1 MNKHD
6 FFAFLDAAL
15 TPYHAAD
22 AANRFLAEKGFTA
35 LAPTADWSLTP
46 GGRYLIDF
54 NDGTIFAF
62 VMPQNAP

>member
-35 LAPTADWSLTP
+35 LDPTPIGPLHRVDVISSILMTAPSLP
-46 GGRYLIDF
+46 L
-54 NDGTIFAF
+54 
-62 VMPQNAP
+62 

>member
-35 LAPTADWSLTP
+35 LDPNAD
-46 GGRYLIDF
+46 
-54 NDGTIFAF
+54 
-62 VMPQNAP
+62 